1 MFSKRR
7 ILRLCVAAPLATA
20 VACQQGAERLI
31 VGGSLSVPSR
41 PQFDVAATVLKVAD
55 VEQLYAAVN
64 NPANEGASIILAPG
78 TYVLSV
84 LNAAAV
90 ARPNAGRLELQQN
103 MSLYGV
109 TGSRS
114 AVVID
119 ATGLPASSMNLPLPQ
134 APTNRTAPVRI
145 GRGSNTVE
153 WLTILGNPS
162 AAAGIAAELLGTP
175 TTQVRVAHVVSG
187 GTSRGV
193 DVRNV
198 SPDMA
203 GRRID
208 AEIVDNEIVG
218 PSQLMG
224 SSEGI
229 RLANMAGADG
239 GVIVAKL
246 SDNRVHGFQLG
257 CIIANNRSS
266 SSVVQVRSSGDRF
279 FANAHAC
286 DILGGLVT
294 QATNSANSN
303 LTTFEAHGSQ
313 FVDNTAPIGNT
324 EPAGIVVVGA
334 RSAVQANLTSDNTV
348 FVGLWGSK
356 VSGNLGVNFEAI
368 GALKDAAPGVA
379 GTNNHVTI
387 ELHGVSKQIDVQATA
402 SLPVE
407 AAGTNTVTVIR

>member
-1 MFSKRR
+1 
-7 ILRLCVAAPLATA
+7 
-20 VACQQGAERLI
+20 
-31 VGGSLSVPSR
+31 
-41 PQFDVAATVLKVAD
+41 
-55 VEQLYAAVN
+55 
-64 NPANEGASIILAPG
+64 
-78 TYVLSV
+78 VLSV

-198 SPDMA
+198 SPVMA

-208 AEIVDNEIVG
+208 AEIVDNEIIG
-218 PSQLMG
+218 PTQLMG

-257 CIIANNRSS
+257 CIVANNRSNNG
-266 SSVVQVRSSGDRF
+266 VVQVRSSGDRF

-294 QATNSANSN
+294 QATGSANSN
-303 LTTFEAHGSQ
+303 STTFEAHGSQ

-368 GALKDAAPGVA
+368 GALKDAAPAVA

-402 SLPVE
+402 SQPLE
-407 AAGTNTVTVIR
+407 AASTNTVTVIR